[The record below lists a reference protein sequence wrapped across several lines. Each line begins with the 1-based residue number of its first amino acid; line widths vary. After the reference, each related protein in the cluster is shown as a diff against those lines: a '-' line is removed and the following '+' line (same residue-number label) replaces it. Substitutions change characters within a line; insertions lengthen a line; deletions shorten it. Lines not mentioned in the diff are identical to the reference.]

1 MDLKELIR
9 DQLLLRYAKSL
20 QGDVYLLYGNTMD
33 SITMQTVHSMVNLD
47 GYSLSTICNPSTLY
61 TYPDSHVHVGSALG
75 ELTTREIVLYCH
87 YKNLQYQP
95 GVSLFLRPEPS
106 VYHLIM
112 GAAEGSWV
120 MRRSRGIATGRLRLH
135 AAHCDR
141 NGGEAEANDG
151 NDSVQA
157 VWEVGVWG
165 GSERQTYSQRV
176 LWTLFLPSQGGR
188 ESSLDR
194 IASLFP
200 SNSTL
205 YIDMIHPLS
214 LKPRKKTLLADA
226 EDALH
231 ASIVNPRKQV
241 LAQQP
246 LHRLSIRPHVDV
258 HRQPVRFRKTAEQR
272 ERHHPRR
279 GLRKRLHVQLHRP
292 RLLVHA
298 LSPGVRLPIGLDD
311 AARLLVVLLLQ
322 HRRDDVLSTHHSFS
336 RQTLLAR

>member
-1 MDLKELIR
+1 MDLKKLIR

-61 TYPDSHVHVGSALG
+61 TYPDSQVHVGSALG

-151 NDSVQA
+151 HDSMQA
-157 VWEVGVWG
+157 LWEVGVWG
-165 GSERQTYSQRV
+165 ESKRQIKSEMLKKRTFAFIGVILLSRSCICVSCFYYI
-176 LWTLFLPSQGGR
+176 LFCVVCNRFS
-188 ESSLDR
+188 
-194 IASLFP
+194 
-200 SNSTL
+200 
-205 YIDMIHPLS
+205 YIVTIFNHCNGFV
-214 LKPRKKTLLADA
+214 T
-226 EDALH
+226 
-231 ASIVNPRKQV
+231 V
-241 LAQQP
+241 
-246 LHRLSIRPHVDV
+246 
-258 HRQPVRFRKTAEQR
+258 
-272 ERHHPRR
+272 
-279 GLRKRLHVQLHRP
+279 
-292 RLLVHA
+292 
-298 LSPGVRLPIGLDD
+298 
-311 AARLLVVLLLQ
+311 
-322 HRRDDVLSTHHSFS
+322 
-336 RQTLLAR
+336 